1 MDLFIFL
8 LKFLTKRSELYNK
21 VSEVCNLDEKSS
33 LFIVNEAFIFDFVN
47 EADLT
52 EINAEIDIINH
63 WNSQLYGKVEKIL
76 TVFILF
82 IYFNLKFLK
91 GYN

>member
-1 MDLFIFL
+1 MDLFIIFL
-8 LKFLTKRSELYNK
+8 LKSLTKRSELYRK
-21 VSEVCNLDEKSS
+21 ASEVCNLDEKSG

-63 WNSQLYGKVEKIL
+63 WNSQLYGKVEQI
-76 TVFILF
+76 
-82 IYFNLKFLK
+82 
-91 GYN
+91 